1 MLDKILGQISLEQA
15 WSHLHWLQENAPA
28 RISGTPDQVRAGE
41 YFVEQLA
48 GYGLDARLDEFTAY
62 RSVPTR
68 GSLKLLG
75 PEALDIPCEACGHIV
90 STPDEG
96 IEADL
101 IYLGGGSPVDYEG
114 KDVRGA
120 AVLTEI
126 SSGPSRPKKASI
138 AAANGAS
145 AIIYLNWG
153 LPEFDT
159 IPCGAIKCVWGN
171 PTRDTLPHV
180 PQITALGISRESAD
194 QILGLL
200 PQGPVRAR
208 VMAQATRDWGPL
220 TQPWARLRAPENPT
234 GDFLVIGG
242 HYDAWEPGMTDNAAG
257 NSLKLELARV
267 FAANRHLLT
276 RDIVF
281 GFWNGHEVGD
291 YEGSTWFG
299 DNYWDELDRHAVAY
313 FNVDTVGSAWSS
325 FYLGDSTPELT
336 TFHRR
341 IENRVLGVETGHRHL
356 NRDNEHP
363 FFGLGL
369 PALEGRFHF
378 SKEQIADWGGARG
391 SWWWHSKADTIDKI
405 DRDRYRDTAQVFA
418 SYVWE
423 MCTSPVVP
431 VDFSAWAHHIDQGVT
446 EMQTVAEGRF
456 SLDLPLNPFVQA
468 VGQLDGAVASGGKD
482 SGRTNRLNRAL
493 MRLSRILLP
502 AFETAGGR
510 YEQDLYELEDL
521 GSAIPALHALHELR
535 SVPPDSETAHLLFT
549 ELLRQRNRLSDAL
562 RLATDLIIEAIE

>member
-1 MLDKILGQISLEQA
+1 LLNKIVSQVSLDRA
-15 WSHLHWLQENAPA
+15 WGHLNWLNQHAPS
-28 RISGTPDQVRAGE
+28 RISGTPGQERAAE

-48 GYGLDARLDEFTAY
+48 GYGLEARLDRFAAY
-62 RSVPTR
+62 RSVPLR
-68 GSLKLLG
+68 GSLIILS
-75 PEALDIPCEACGHIV
+75 PEGLDIPCEPCGHIV
-90 STPDEG
+90 PTPAEG
-96 IEADL
+96 IEVDL
-101 IYLGGGSPVDYEG
+101 LYLGSGSEEDYAG
-114 KDVRGA
+114 MDVRGA

-138 AAANGAS
+138 AAAHGAS

-171 PTRDTLPHV
+171 PTRATMPHV
-180 PQITALGISRESAD
+180 PRIAALGISRASGD
-194 QILGLL
+194 RL
-200 PQGPVRAR
+200 PRIV
-208 VMAQATRDWGPL
+208 AQATRDWGPL
-220 TQPWARLRAPENPT
+220 TQPWARLRAPDNST

-267 FAANRHLLT
+267 FALNRHLLK

-281 GFWNGHEVGD
+281 GFWNGHEIGD
-291 YEGSTWFG
+291 YEGSTWFA
-299 DNYWDELDRHAVAY
+299 DHYWDELDRHAVAY

-336 TFHRR
+336 GFHQR
-341 IENRVLGVETGHRHL
+341 IEEGVLGRKTGHRHL

-378 SKEQIADWGGARG
+378 SKEQIAEWGGARG
-391 SWWWHSKADTIDKI
+391 SWWWHSKADTLDKI
-405 DRDRYRDTAQVFA
+405 DRDRYLDTAAIF
-418 SYVWE
+418 SGYVWE
-423 MCTSPVVP
+423 ICTAPILP
-431 VDFSAWAHHIDQGVT
+431 MDFSAWAHRISESVL
-446 EMQTVAEGRF
+446 EMQAVGEGRF
-456 SLDLPLNPFVQA
+456 SLELPVDPFVE
-468 VGQLDGAVASGGKD
+468 AVARLSQALAEAEAGAGGRSPAGRG
-482 SGRTNRLNRAL
+482 SGRVRRLNRAL

-521 GSAIPALHALHELR
+521 GSSIPALHALHEFR
-535 SVPPDSETAHLLFT
+535 STPADSELSHLLFT

-562 RLATDLIIEAIE
+562 RLATTEILEAVE